1 MYCWQVWDLMTVLRC
16 WWPIYYME
24 TSLTKR
30 CHQHHCQQT
39 IHRSLRTKM
48 PENIFKIPE
57 DFGHVPKYQTVAFT
71 RAKSQKIFHWDLLL
85 NRTRWFRWIFQILK
99 IMKFPKIFSYV
110 DITGIF
116 WHFRARF
123 LTFWYSQN
131 KKTRISKQFSDISVC
146 DLFETPSML
155 YCCWLGNRPY
165 VGNCFRQT

>member
-85 NRTRWFRWIFQILK
+85 NRTRWFPWIFQILK
-99 IMKFPKIFSYV
+99 IMKFCKIFPTLTYQEFSNIFV
-110 DITGIF
+110 PVF
-116 WHFRARF
+116 WHFGTPRTKKLEFRNNF
-123 LTFWYSQN
+123 PTFRCVTYL
-131 KKTRISKQFSDISVC
+131 KHLPCYIA
-146 DLFETPSML
+146 
-155 YCCWLGNRPY
+155 
-165 VGNCFRQT
+165 VG